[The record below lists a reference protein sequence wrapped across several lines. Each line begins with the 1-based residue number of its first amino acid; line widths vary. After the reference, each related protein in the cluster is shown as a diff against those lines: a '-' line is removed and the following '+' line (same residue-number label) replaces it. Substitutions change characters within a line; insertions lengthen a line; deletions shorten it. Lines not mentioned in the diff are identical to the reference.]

1 MPIPDVMA
9 IADAAAT
16 MVDALALTSQG
27 SALKV
32 YATEPRSFDRLPA
45 AAIRFEG
52 LRRRGGMDPDV
63 QLGGAEWELTYAI
76 TLAHGM
82 DDPDA
87 AQRGIAEL
95 GRQIIAGVDANPTLS
110 RTDVEDAVCEE
121 AQQEFTDEA
130 DDRQMAMWF
139 IRLTVTALAT

>member
-1 MPIPDVMA
+1 MA

-16 MVDALALTSQG
+16 LIGGLGLTSQG

-32 YATEPRSFDRLPA
+32 YATEPREFDRLPA

-52 LRRRGGMDPDV
+52 TRRRGALEADV
-63 QLGGAEWELTYAI
+63 QLGGAYWEVTYAI

-87 AQRGIAEL
+87 AQRGLAEL
-95 GRQIIAGVDANPTLS
+95 GRQIIAAVDANGTLS

-130 DDRQMAMWF
+130 DERQMAMWF

>member
-1 MPIPDVMA
+1 MPIPDVQG

-16 MVDALALTSQG
+16 VVDALALSSQG

-32 YATEPRSFDRLPA
+32 YATEPREFDRLPA
-45 AAIRFEG
+45 AAMRFEG
-52 LRRRGGMDPDV
+52 LRRRRGMEADV

-87 AQRGIAEL
+87 AQRGLAEL
-95 GRQIIAGVDANPTLS
+95 GCQVVAGVDASGTLG
-110 RTDVEDAVCEE
+110 RVDVLDAVCEE
-121 AQQEFTDEA
+121 AQQEFTDP
-130 DDRQMAMWF
+130 DDSRQMAMWF
-139 IRLTVTALAT
+139 IRLTVIALAT